1 MGIIEKV
8 TFCNNV
14 KKLREINKLS
24 KKEMA
29 KRLHIS
35 VRSLSMLEQGIIPP
49 RLSLQ
54 VAIEISR
61 AFEMT
66 LCDVFRAI

>member
-1 MGIIEKV
+1 MRAERKV
-8 TFCNNV
+8 FCNNV

-49 RLSLQ
+49 RMSLQ
-54 VAIEISR
+54 VAIEISKE
-61 AFEMT
+61 FGM
-66 LCDVFRAI
+66 LLGDVFRAI